1 LNWKLASI
9 KEETN
14 QKNEGQIKKK
24 KKQYKFDERMKLK
37 ANKILTK

>member
-24 KKQYKFDERMKLK
+24 KQYKFDERMKLK